1 MCGFQLLNETDC
13 VHTFLIWKHDLF
25 HHIKNLHHTHAC
37 RKLKHLEI
45 DLKKTI
51 IETEISPETT
61 ILLLEMS
68 ASLMQFGL
76 VIHELFCS
84 SLLRFCATRA
94 ANGDVPTQ
102 PRAHESS
109 LRRLGGRCHSLWPG
123 FGEDRQRPD
132 SHGRSSGSSGR
143 PGSDAM
149 RIKTDTAAPG
159 RELE

>member
-61 ILLLEMS
+61 ILLLEM
-68 ASLMQFGL
+68 
-76 VIHELFCS
+76 
-84 SLLRFCATRA
+84 
-94 ANGDVPTQ
+94 
-102 PRAHESS
+102 
-109 LRRLGGRCHSLWPG
+109 
-123 FGEDRQRPD
+123 
-132 SHGRSSGSSGR
+132 
-143 PGSDAM
+143 
-149 RIKTDTAAPG
+149 
-159 RELE
+159 